1 VPCQSTETDFSG
13 VNQAFHLAS
22 LSLVVCAILFTPSLF
37 NDTIPEVQLIKCLNE
52 RIPKDAAVLTTEQHW
67 RQREGWGSLKIG
79 MVGRHNT
86 RHNLVRVLS
95 LTLAA
100 LSVLFL
106 AQVLSHSHAKGQN
119 ETTCQVCQAAH
130 LGPAPT
136 AGTASLVTPLL
147 STGRVQP
154 FVLVFHQE
162 FFSYGSPSRA
172 PPTA

>member
-1 VPCQSTETDFSG
+1 VPSSSH
-13 VNQAFHLAS
+13 AHRS
-22 LSLVVCAILFTPSLF
+22 MILFRSTVIKGPS
-37 NDTIPEVQLIKCLNE
+37 VQIS
-52 RIPKDAAVLTTEQHW
+52 RDAGVHTTEQPL
-67 RQREGWGSLKIG
+67 RQRERWGSLQIE
-79 MVGRHNT
+79 MVGKRNT
-86 RHNLVRVLS
+86 RNDLVRVLA

-106 AQVLSHSHAKGQN
+106 TQVLSHSHAKGQN

-136 AGTASLVTPLL
+136 AGSASLVSPLL
-147 STGRVQP
+147 STGRVQA

-162 FFSYGSPSRA
+162 LFSHGSPSRA